1 MIYFPILGAIAL
13 AGGTIF
19 EREILKRKGMDIK
32 KYQTLEFLGI
42 VIVMI
47 PLLYFFWKFNLQ
59 ALELKNILI
68 FIGVIIAAIIA
79 NIFTFYSMKG
89 EKINNLEPAK
99 MLEPLFTILLAILFS
114 FFVQGIYERNTQIII
129 PALIAG
135 ITLILFHVKKEHLN
149 FNKYFLA
156 AIVGSFFF
164 ALELIVSNLILN
176 LYSPVT
182 FYFLR
187 CSAILLISFIIFRP
201 KLSNI
206 ENKLKLKMLLV
217 GAIWVVYR
225 VATYY
230 GYIKIGIISTTLI
243 LMLGPI
249 FIYLFAKIFLKEKIN
264 ARNIIASIIILAC
277 VLYASF
283 A

>member
-13 AGGTIF
+13 AGGTIL
-19 EREILKRKGMDIK
+19 ERKILKKRSMNIK
-32 KYQTLEFLGI
+32 KYHTLEFLGI

-47 PLLYFFWKFNLQ
+47 PLIYFFWKFNLQ

-68 FIGVIIAAIIA
+68 FIGVITASLIA
-79 NIFTFYSMKG
+79 NMFTFYSMKG

-99 MLEPLFTILLAILFS
+99 MLEPLFIILLAILFS
-114 FFVQGIYERNTQIII
+114 LFIQGVYEKNTQVLI

-135 ITLILFHVKKEHLN
+135 LALILSHVKKEHLK

-164 ALELIVSNLILN
+164 ALELVISKLILDF
-176 LYSPVT
+176 YSPIT

-187 CSAILLISFIIFRP
+187 CSAILLVSFIIFHP
-201 KLSNI
+201 KLHNV
-206 ENKLKLKMLLV
+206 ENKLKLKMLLI

-225 VATYY
+225 VVTYY

-243 LMLGPI
+243 LMLASI
-249 FIYLFAKIFLKEKIN
+249 LIYTFAKIFLKEKIN

>member
-19 EREILKRKGMDIK
+19 EREILKRRGMDIK

-42 VIVMI
+42 TIILI

-68 FIGVIIAAIIA
+68 FIGVVIAAIIA
-79 NIFTFYSMKG
+79 NLFTFYSMKG

-99 MLEPLFTILLAILFS
+99 MLEPLFTIILAIIFS
-114 FFVQGIYERNTQIII
+114 FFVKGLYERNTQIII

-135 ITLILFHVKKEHLN
+135 ITLILSHVKREHLN

-187 CSAILLISFIIFRP
+187 CSAILLISFIIFRS

-206 ENKLKLKMLLV
+206 ESKLKLKMLLV

-225 VATYY
+225 VVTYY

-249 FIYLFAKIFLKEKIN
+249 FIYLLAKIFLKEKIN

>member
-19 EREILKRKGMDIK
+19 EREILKRKGMNIK

-42 VIVMI
+42 VIILI

-68 FIGVIIAAIIA
+68 FIGVVIAAIIA
-79 NIFTFYSMKG
+79 NLFTFYSMKG

-99 MLEPLFTILLAILFS
+99 MLEPLFTIILAIIFS
-114 FFVQGIYERNTQIII
+114 FFVQGLYERNTQIII

-135 ITLILFHVKKEHLN
+135 ITLILSHVKREHLN

-225 VATYY
+225 VVTYY

-264 ARNIIASIIILAC
+264 TRNIIASIIILVC

>member
-19 EREILKRKGMDIK
+19 ERKMLQKKSMDIK
-32 KYQTLEFLGI
+32 KYQTIEFLGI
-42 VIVMI
+42 VIIMI
-47 PLLYFFWKFNLQ
+47 PIIFFFWKFNVQ

-68 FIGVIIAAIIA
+68 FVGVVIASLIA
-79 NIFTFYSMKG
+79 NFFTFYSMKG

-99 MLEPLFTILLAILFS
+99 MLEPLFTILLAIIFS
-114 FFVQGIYERNTQIII
+114 FFFQGIYERNTHMII

-135 ITLILFHVKKEHLN
+135 LALILTHIKKEHLT

-164 ALELIVSNLILN
+164 SLELIVSRLILDF
-176 LYSPVT
+176 YSPVT

-187 CSAILLISFIIFRP
+187 CVAILLISYIIFRP
-201 KLSNI
+201 KLNNI
-206 ENKLKLKMLLV
+206 DNKLKLKMLFV

-225 VATYY
+225 VAMYY
-230 GYIKIGIISTTLI
+230 GYIKIGIISTTLVF
-243 LMLGPI
+243 MLAPI
-249 FIYLFAKIFLKEKIN
+249 FIYAFAHIFLKEKIN
-264 ARNIIASIIILAC
+264 VRNIIASIIIIAC
-277 VLYASF
+277 VLYGNF

>member
-32 KYQTLEFLGI
+32 KYQTIEFLGI
-42 VIVMI
+42 VIILI

-68 FIGVIIAAIIA
+68 FIGVVIAAIIA
-79 NIFTFYSMKG
+79 NLFTFYSMKG

-99 MLEPLFTILLAILFS
+99 MLEPLFTIILAIIFS
-114 FFVQGIYERNTQIII
+114 FFVQGLYERNTQIII

-135 ITLILFHVKKEHLN
+135 ITLILSHVKREHLN

-225 VATYY
+225 VVTYY

-264 ARNIIASIIILAC
+264 TRNIIASIIILVC

>member
-13 AGGTIF
+13 AGGTVF
-19 EREILKRKGMDIK
+19 EREMLKKKGMDIK
-32 KYQTLEFLGI
+32 KYQTLELLGI
-42 VIVMI
+42 VIAII

-68 FIGVIIAAIIA
+68 FIGVVIAAFIA

-89 EKINNLEPAK
+89 EKVSNLEPAK
-99 MLEPLFTILLAILFS
+99 MLEPLFTILLAIIFS
-114 FFVQGIYERNTQIII
+114 FFVQGLYEKNTHIII

-135 ITLILFHVKKEHLN
+135 FALILSHVKREHLI
-149 FNKYFLA
+149 FNKYLLA
-156 AIVGSFFF
+156 AIIGSFFF
-164 ALELIVSNLILN
+164 ALELIVSRLILD

-187 CSAILLISFIIFRP
+187 CAAIFLLSFIIFRT

-206 ENKLKLKMLLV
+206 DNKLKLKMLLI

-225 VATYY
+225 VVTYY
-230 GYIKIGIISTTLI
+230 GYLKIGVISTTLI
-243 LMLGPI
+243 LMLGPV
-249 FIYLFAKIFLKEKIN
+249 FIYFFARIFLKEKIN
-264 ARNIIASIIILAC
+264 TRNIIASVIILAC
-277 VLYASF
+277 VIYAIF

>member
-1 MIYFPILGAIAL
+1 
-13 AGGTIF
+13 
-19 EREILKRKGMDIK
+19 
-32 KYQTLEFLGI
+32 
-42 VIVMI
+42 
-47 PLLYFFWKFNLQ
+47 
-59 ALELKNILI
+59 
-68 FIGVIIAAIIA
+68 
-79 NIFTFYSMKG
+79 MKG

-99 MLEPLFTILLAILFS
+99 MLEPLFTILLAVVFS
-114 FFVQGIYERNTQIII
+114 FFIQGVYKSNTKIII

-135 ITLILFHVKKEHLN
+135 LALILSHVKKEHLN

-164 ALELIVSNLILN
+164 ALELIISKLILD
-176 LYSPVT
+176 LYSPVS

-187 CSAILLISFIIFRP
+187 CSAILLVSFIIFRP
-201 KLSNI
+201 KLSNL
-206 ENKLKLKMLLV
+206 ENKLKLKMLLI
-217 GAIWVVYR
+217 GAIWVIYR

-249 FIYLFAKIFLKEKIN
+249 FIYTLARIFLKEKIN